1 MDRDYLE
8 QLLMDLDAELGSS
21 IAYAD
26 NKEVALNSMTNASI
40 ILDRIKEVLE
50 IEF

>member
-8 QLLMDLDAELGSS
+8 QLLIDLDAELCSS
-21 IAYAD
+21 IAHID
-26 NKEVALNSMTNASI
+26 NKEIALNSLTNAGI

-50 IEF
+50 IES

>member
-8 QLLMDLDAELGSS
+8 QLLMDLDTEIGSS
-21 IAYAD
+21 ITYAD
-26 NKEVALNSMTNASI
+26 NKEKVLNNMKNANI
-40 ILDRIKEVLE
+40 ILEKIKEVLE